1 MKLPRITIEYYEE
14 ESFAPGKLSFP
25 LIMGFAIH
33 WAWVYLF
40 MFGGSSP
47 FFLQSNGA
55 HAVLFLVSATCL
67 ALTLLSYG
75 VFLGAARRLFG
86 TPAKRNRNRCAAAAG
101 VFAGMVLML
110 VANSA
115 PEVMLPCAVASG
127 VLTGVGSAVLLMSY
141 GVSFSVCDLATLSV
155 SVAASFLLSAV
166 LFVAALALDSA
177 LPTVGVAVVLAFP
190 LIEALCLRACSGQ
203 LVDRLAFN
211 AMTMP
216 VRKGRFALHVVA
228 PCVAFSIILSTLRMK
243 AASVLIGGGAE
254 LAASVFFA
262 GVLVALLIV
271 LAMYTQRQA
280 NNFEFRTLCPVV
292 ALLLASLLLPDAS
305 QGQWAVFALFA
316 SYLMLEACMWIM
328 CADISQ
334 RYRIS
339 AFTVFGFGRGALA
352 AGSVVV
358 YALSSS
364 EGVIAHAMAS
374 TEGLV
379 GLALV
384 AITFGVALLPHSSEL
399 RRTLRRGRQCPA
411 FVTSD
416 DSVVELL
423 GADDLPSLV
432 IPEPASAGA
441 ECPGTY
447 AAVAKAF
454 VQSQNEVAAVS
465 AAKASGEGKAAE
477 AQQQAAEAAALA
489 AAEALAGA
497 ESSADA
503 VAPVAPVAP
512 AAAAGTAAPACE
524 APAGAKDGRA
534 AAGEAGE
541 GEVDS
546 FKLKCSS
553 VAERYL
559 LSRKETEVLFL
570 LAKGHNSAY
579 IQKALYI
586 SAGTANTH
594 MRHIYRKLDVH
605 SQQEVI
611 EAVESE
617 PLE

>member
-25 LIMGFAIH
+25 LVMGFGVH

-47 FFLQSNGA
+47 FSSQAGEARS
-55 HAVLFLVSATCL
+55 VLFLVSATCL

-75 VFLGAARRLFG
+75 VFLNAARRLFS
-86 TPAKRNRNRCAAAAG
+86 TPEKRNRNRCVAAAC

-115 PEVMLPCAVASG
+115 PEAMLPCSAAAG
-127 VLTGVGSAVLLMSY
+127 VLTGAGSAVLLMSY

-155 SVAASFLLSAV
+155 SVAASFLISTV
-166 LFVAALALDSA
+166 LFVVVLALDSV
-177 LPTVGVAVVLAFP
+177 LSVLGVAVVLAFP
-190 LIEALCLRACSGQ
+190 LVEVLCLKACSGQ

-228 PCVAFSIILSTLRMK
+228 PCVAFSIILSTLRMR
-243 AASVLIGGGAE
+243 AASVFIGGGTE
-254 LAASVFFA
+254 LATSVFFA
-262 GVLVALLIV
+262 GVLVAALIV

-280 NNFEFRTLCPVV
+280 SNFEFRTLCPVV

-316 SYLMLEACMWIM
+316 SYLMLEACMWVM

-334 RYRIS
+334 HYRIS

-364 EGVIAHAMAS
+364 EGVIGYAMFS

-379 GLALV
+379 ALALV
-384 AITFGVALLPHSSEL
+384 AITFGVALLPHASEL
-399 RRTLRRGRQCPA
+399 RLTLRRGCQCPA
-411 FVTSD
+411 FATSND
-416 DSVVELL
+416 PVVDLL
-423 GADDLPSLV
+423 GTDERFVAV
-432 IPEPASAGA
+432 VPEPAGKDA

-447 AAVAKAF
+447 AAVAKAY
-454 VQSQNEVAAVS
+454 VQAQNEVAATS
-465 AAKASGEGKAAE
+465 AAGAPRASEASEQPESLERAEVQDGAA
-477 AQQQAAEAAALA
+477 A
-489 AAEALAGA
+489 AAEDSVA
-497 ESSADA
+497 A
-503 VAPVAPVAP
+503 VSAP
-512 AAAAGTAAPACE
+512 AASGSAE
-524 APAGAKDGRA
+524 GA
-534 AAGEAGE
+534 E
-541 GEVDS
+541 GS

-617 PLE
+617 PIE